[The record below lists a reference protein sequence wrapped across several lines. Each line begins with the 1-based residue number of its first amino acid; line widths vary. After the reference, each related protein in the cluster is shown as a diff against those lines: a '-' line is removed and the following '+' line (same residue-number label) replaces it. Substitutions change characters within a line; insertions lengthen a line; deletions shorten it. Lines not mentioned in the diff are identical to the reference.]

1 MEKKVALVVGGT
13 GLTGSLL
20 VQRLASSPA
29 FRRVRLLAR
38 RTPAFLDPT
47 VEVWL
52 VDFDHL
58 DVASFAD
65 ATDVYS
71 CLGTTLAAAG
81 SREAF
86 ERVDY
91 TWALRVAQLGAEA
104 GASTL
109 VLLSSVGSSPSSPF
123 FYSRV
128 KGKLEEDVLGLGY
141 RSVYLF
147 QPSLLLG
154 ERRERRPGE
163 DIAQRIAPLV
173 APLFGG
179 PLRKYRP
186 IQADVVAAGMVG
198 ASLEGL
204 PGRNTATYD
213 RIVGLSENVS
223 GSTTV

>member
-1 MEKKVALVVGGT
+1 MEEKVALVVGGT

-20 VQRLASSPA
+20 VDRLASNPA
-29 FRRVRLLAR
+29 LGRVRLLAR
-38 RTPAFLDPT
+38 RVPASLDPS
-47 VEVWL
+47 VEVRL
-52 VDFDHL
+52 VDFDRL
-58 DVASFAD
+58 SGASFEGV
-65 ATDVYS
+65 THVFS

-91 TWALRVAQLGAEA
+91 VWALRVARLGVEA

-109 VLLSSVGSSPSSPF
+109 VLLSSVGSSPTSPY

-128 KGKLEEDVLGLGY
+128 KGKLEEDARALGY
-141 RSVYLF
+141 RSIYIF

-154 ERRERRPGE
+154 RRAEKRVGE
-163 DIAQRIAPLV
+163 HFAQRVAPFV
-173 APLFGG
+173 APLLGG
-179 PLRKYRP
+179 PFRKYRP

-198 ASLEGL
+198 AALESL
-204 PGRNTATYD
+204 PGQHVVAYD

-223 GSTTV
+223 DSPTE